1 MGGGGIIFNI
11 SVKGRGGNYLREVII
26 RGMVI
31 IQGNTVLARREILL
45 SQTSREHSF

>member
-1 MGGGGIIFNI
+1 MGGD
-11 SVKGRGGNYLREVII
+11 YLREVII
-26 RGMVI
+26 RGMAI